1 MGLFDKVKKAIGA
14 GGSSAPAKGKPA
26 GGDRPAAGGQGGQRS
41 GGQGGGR
48 GRGQGQGQG
57 GGTRQGGQGQGGQRR
72 QGGEGESSGQQSN
85 SGNRRRGSRG
95 GRGRSGQGAEG
106 TQGGQAAE
114 QPRAAAAG
122 GEGGEGTSSSAT
134 RRRRRGGR
142 GRGSGSGGQGGQSG
156 QGGQGGRSGG
166 SQGSGTTRKVTRSN
180 ADELREGKD
189 GEGGRQGGGQ
199 RRKSGSSSGRNRSG
213 GRSGGSRSG
222 GSGGGR
228 GRERT
233 RRGSASSGSNRRVLD
248 ANERPKNPVKKQI
261 LINSSDPNEIRIAIR
276 EQQKV
281 VEVYV
286 ERKGKRSLAGN
297 IYKGRVQNVLR
308 GMEAAFI
315 DIGLERNGFLY
326 VDEIT
331 PAAADSDQVMKVNM
345 VSEVATS
352 DVPST
357 DADVTAEA
365 TEITALVD
373 TPHGQVELEVL
384 AEGTPAE
391 AMAIAAAENDETLD
405 IDDAMEEVD
414 REEDAAATAAADG
427 EKKADKSQGRGRA
440 RIQNKKKIQELLKQG
455 QEILCQVVKDPM
467 GTKGSRL
474 TTQYSLAGRYLVYVP
489 DGEGLGVSR
498 RLEDAERNRLRDI
511 VKQFEL
517 PAGGGLIVRTAAEGG
532 REEDIAK
539 DLQLLLRL
547 HEQLMD
553 KAGQARAP
561 KLLYNEADLSL
572 RIIRDLMN
580 DEVEEV
586 LCDDDRQYQRIMN
599 YLKRTAPVLAERVRM
614 HDGQRPLFESYGV
627 EEAIR
632 STLSKRAELPSG
644 GYLIIDYAEA
654 FTVIDVNTGRSVGTS
669 GLEETITN
677 TNMEA
682 AEEVVRQLRLRDI
695 GGIIVVDFIDMN
707 LMKNRDMVLEH
718 FRKELSKDRTK
729 TYLVEISPL
738 GLVEMTRQNV
748 SEGVREILTSTCSC
762 CEGRGVTVSAETHA
776 IEVERAGVELATAL
790 DAGVEA
796 VAIETEPGVA
806 RVLAGNTGKQ
816 ADLNKRAGKTV
827 RVFADPDLTSNTFAV
842 RATGT
847 LPVIEALPDPL
858 LRGSKHKVLIER
870 VDPSCEDDALA
881 TIDGVLVTI
890 VGGASSVGE
899 EKTILIAACS
909 GSRAFA
915 TLVKPAR
922 RRRRRGGRGRK
933 RTTAAVGGAAGAF
946 EGDEADL
953 DEGSD
958 ADAAADEEYEEGEF
972 EDDELEEEH
981 DAAATAEVAEDDI
994 RTEILPRLVVLTT
1007 DQDADESEDD
1017 EDEDEGDESDDAD
1030 GDEGD
1035 DEGDDDSGD
1044 DDGDD
1049 DPSDDDDDPS
1059 GSGDEAADDDEQSD
1073 EDSYLDP
1080 TTANYDDQEDATEL
1094 VRRPDGGDDRDEP
1107 SIDPDG
1113 ADDHLTARGVTMP
1126 AASAPRSGSNAGRS
1140 NAGGSR
1146 SRSNGGSGNRSR
1158 ATSTRTPNATG
1169 ADSSSDGD
1177 GDNGDAAPTSG
1188 GSPAA
1193 LNPDGTPKRRRRRGS
1208 RGGRGRSRGGAGGT
1222 GGGGNGGGGNGGGG
1236 SSSEGSGSAARSSS
1250 GTGSSSSSSSDPA
1263 SS

>member
-1 MGLFDKVKKAIGA
+1 MGLFDKVKKAIS
-14 GGSSAPAKGKPA
+14 GGSSSTPSKGAPASGSKPA
-26 GGDRPAAGGQGGQRS
+26 SGGQGGQRSGGQGGQRS
-41 GGQGGGR
+41 GGQGGGGNRNRNRNR
-48 GRGQGQGQG
+48 GG
-57 GGTRQGGQGQGGQRR
+57 QGGQGGQSGEGR
-72 QGGEGESSGQQSN
+72 QPRDGEGEGTAGGQQSN

-95 GRGRSGQGAEG
+95 GRGRSGQGGEG
-106 TQGGQAAE
+106 TATTEARTEGTA
-114 QPRAAAAG
+114 R
-122 GEGGEGTSSSAT
+122 EGGEGSGSSAN
-134 RRRRRGGR
+134 RRRRGGR
-142 GRGSGSGGQGGQSG
+142 GRGSGQGGQGGNREGGQGGQ
-156 QGGQGGRSGG
+156 RSGG
-166 SQGSGTTRKVTRSN
+166 QQGTTRKVTRSN
-180 ADELREGKD
+180 AGELKEQQEK
-189 GEGGRQGGGQ
+189 EGGSGGRSGGQ
-199 RRKSGSSSGRNRSG
+199 RKRSGSGSGSGNRSRSG
-213 GRSGGSRSG
+213 GRSGSGGNRNRSG
-222 GSGGGR
+222 G

-331 PAAADSDQVMKVNM
+331 PAAADSDQVMRVTT
-345 VSEVATS
+345 VA
-352 DVPST
+352 DVDSNAGDAAVDVAEGAPVDTADLPDNLPSV
-357 DADVTAEA
+357 DADAVEA
-365 TEITALVD
+365 AKHPI
-373 TPHGQVELEVL
+373 LEP
-384 AEGTPAE
+384 GTPAE

-405 IDDAMEEVD
+405 IDDAMEEVE
-414 REEDAAATAAADG
+414 REEQVAAEDDAAGTDTKA
-427 EKKADKSQGRGRA
+427 EKSSGRGRA

-748 SEGVREILTSTCSC
+748 SEGVREILTSTCTV
-762 CEGRGVTVSAETHA
+762 CEGRGVVVSPETHA
-776 IEVERAGVELATAL
+776 IEVERAVVELAAAL

-806 RVLAGNTGKQ
+806 KVLAGNTGKQ
-816 ADLNKRAGKTV
+816 GELNKRAGKNV

-842 RATGT
+842 RATGAQST
-847 LPVIEALPDPL
+847 IDSLPDPL
-858 LRGSKHKVLIER
+858 QRGTKHKVLIER
-870 VDPSCEDDALA
+870 VDPANEADGLA
-881 TIDGVLVTI
+881 TIDGVLVTV
-890 VGGASSVGE
+890 VGAGSSVGE

-909 GSRAFA
+909 GERAFA

-933 RTTAAVGGAAGAF
+933 RTTAGVGAAGDSLDDAPD
-946 EGDEADL
+946 GDD

-958 ADAAADEEYEEGEF
+958 GELAEGDEGEF
-972 EDDELEEEH
+972 EEDDFEDEDEDDAEAELDPE
-981 DAAATAEVAEDDI
+981 AAAIAAEEDI
-994 RTEILPRLVVLTT
+994 RTEILPRLVVLQT
-1007 DQDADESEDD
+1007 DEDELDDDDD
-1017 EDEDEGDESDDAD
+1017 EDDDPDDDGSDDDGGEDDGGDDEG
-1030 GDEGD
+1030 GD
-1035 DEGDDDSGD
+1035 DEGDDEPAGSTDSED
-1044 DDGDD
+1044 
-1049 DPSDDDDDPS
+1049 
-1059 GSGDEAADDDEQSD
+1059 ADDDEASD

-1080 TTANYDDQEDATEL
+1080 TTANYDDEDDPTEL
-1094 VRRPDGGDDRDEP
+1094 VRRTDVDDRDEP
-1107 SIDPDG
+1107 SIDADG
-1113 ADDHLTARGVTMP
+1113 DDDHLNARGLTAPKVVTP
-1126 AASAPRSGSNAGRS
+1126 RASEGPRGGGQRSSQQRAPRAKVDAAGDTDADADSGD
-1140 NAGGSR
+1140 
-1146 SRSNGGSGNRSR
+1146 
-1158 ATSTRTPNATG
+1158 
-1169 ADSSSDGD
+1169 ADSSSAGQ
-1177 GDNGDAAPTSG
+1177 GGAP
-1188 GSPAA
+1188 A

-1208 RGGRGRSRGGAGGT
+1208 RGGRGRSRTGGT
-1222 GGGGNGGGGNGGGG
+1222 GGSGGGQGSGGANGGGQRSNAGGSGGG
-1236 SSSEGSGSAARSSS
+1236 STSSTSSNAPS
-1250 GTGSSSSSSSDPA
+1250 E
-1263 SS
+1263 